1 MSATDNQL
9 DESIHFEV
17 TEFILSMRE
26 TPVFIDGPE
35 GQLEALYQDL
45 PDAVGLALICH
56 PNPIQGGTMLNKVV
70 STLQRTARDAGLV
83 TLRFNYRGVGA
94 SAGTSVAGPEEVED
108 AVAVAQWL
116 REQQPDLPI
125 TLLGFSFGGYVA
137 ATLGGRLEAQGEQL
151 KHLFLVAAA
160 ASRLKD
166 QSVLPQNC
174 PLTVIQ
180 PETDEV
186 VDPEMVY
193 AWSALLQRPH
203 ELLKVAECGHFFH
216 GKLTDLKDLVLPR
229 LSN

>member
-1 MSATDNQL
+1 M
-9 DESIHFEV
+9 
-17 TEFILSMRE
+17 MRE

-45 PDAVGLALICH
+45 SDARGIALICH

-70 STLQRTARDAGLV
+70 STLQRTARDAGLI

-94 SAGTSVAGPEEVED
+94 SAGTSVAGPGEIED
-108 AVAVAQWL
+108 AVAAAKWL
-116 REQQPDLPI
+116 REQQPDLPL
-125 TLLGFSFGGYVA
+125 TLFGFSFGGYVA
-137 ATLGGRLEAQGEQL
+137 ANLGGRLEAAGESL
-151 KHLFLVAAA
+151 KHLFLIAAA
-160 ASRLKD
+160 ASRLQD
-166 QSVLPQNC
+166 QSVLPQHC
-174 PLTVIQ
+174 PLTIIQ

-186 VDPEMVY
+186 IEPETVY
-193 AWSALLQRPH
+193 AWSAALSRPH